1 VSGALE
7 LRPALPALIV
17 AGTGLA
23 LLLVQA
29 FSPRGLARSAPGIG
43 ILGLGGAL
51 WATLAVAAVLP
62 SRVGLAGVLYL
73 DAFAAFFHVLILG
86 CGIVAFLLSPAYLEA
101 TGGARGEYY
110 ALVCFSIV
118 GMLGLVSAR
127 ELISLFVALEIMS
140 VSLYALVGFQRDR
153 LTALEAALKYFVTG
167 AFASAFLLY
176 GVAFLYGASGST
188 SLVRISRA
196 LARPEGDLALMALVG
211 TGLLLVGF
219 GFKIASVP
227 FHMWAPDVY
236 QGAPTPVTGFMAAAV
251 KVAALGALIQVL
263 GGALGGLAVDWR
275 AALALLALLTML
287 IGNLG
292 ALAQENVKR
301 MLAFSSIAHA
311 GYLLTALVAPLPE
324 AATAVLF
331 YLVGYAAVSLA
342 GFGALAALATP
353 GREPSTLEDLSGLA
367 SRRPW
372 LAAGLTLVLISLTG
386 VPISAGFVGKF
397 FLFRA
402 AIEGGYTILAVV
414 GVLTSVLSAYYYL
427 RVVVAMYMRP
437 AQGEDTWGA
446 ISPAA
451 GVGLAASVAVVLI
464 LGLYPGPVLE
474 LAREAALTIR

>member
-1 VSGALE
+1 VSDALE

-29 FSPRGLARSAPGIG
+29 FSPRGLARSSPGIA

-51 WATLAVAAVLP
+51 WATVAVSAVLP

-73 DAFAAFFHVLILG
+73 DAFAAFFHVLILC

-251 KVAALGALIQVL
+251 KVAALGAMIQVL

-275 AALALLALLTML
+275 AALALLALLTMV

-311 GYLLTALVAPLPE
+311 GYLLTALVAPLPD

-342 GFGALAALATP
+342 GFGTLAALATQ

-402 AIEGGYTILAVV
+402 AVEGGYTILAVV

-437 AQGEDTWGA
+437 AQGEDTWGP

>member
-1 VSGALE
+1 VSGPLE

-23 LLLVQA
+23 LLLAQA
-29 FSPRGLARSAPGIG
+29 FSPRGIARRSSQVA
-43 ILGLGGAL
+43 ILGLVGAL
-51 WATLAVAAVLP
+51 WATLAVAPTLP

-86 CGIVAFLLSPAYLEA
+86 CGVVAFLLSPAYFEDA
-101 TGGARGEYY
+101 GGDRGEYY
-110 ALVCFSIV
+110 ALACFSIV

-127 ELISLFVALEIMS
+127 ELISLFIALEIMS
-140 VSLYALVGFQRDR
+140 VSLYALVGIQRDR
-153 LTALEAALKYFVTG
+153 PAGLEAALKYFVTG

-176 GVAFLYGASGST
+176 GVAFLYGATGST
-188 SLVRISRA
+188 SLVRIGRA

-219 GFKIASVP
+219 GFKIASAP

-251 KVAALGALIQVL
+251 KVAALGAMLQVL
-263 GGALGGLAVDWR
+263 GVALGGLAADWR
-275 AALALLALLTML
+275 AALALLALLTMVL
-287 IGNLG
+287 GNLG

-311 GYLLTALVAPLPE
+311 GYLLTGLVAPIRE
-324 AATAVLF
+324 AGTAVLF
-331 YLVGYAAVSLA
+331 YLAGYAAVSLA
-342 GFGALAALATP
+342 GFGTLAALARG
-353 GREPSTLEDLSGLA
+353 GREPSTLDDLAGLA
-367 SRRPW
+367 ARRPW
-372 LAAGLTLVLISLTG
+372 LAAGFTLVLISLTG

-402 AIEGGYTILAVV
+402 AVQADYTILAVV
-414 GVLTSVLSAYYYL
+414 GVLTSVISAYYYL

-437 AQGEDTWGA
+437 PAGDDPWARVTHGA
-446 ISPAA
+446 AL
-451 GVGLAASVAVVLI
+451 GLALSAAIVI
-464 LGLYPGPVLE
+464 GLGVYPGPLLE